1 METSKANMI
10 MLSHFDEIDDSKQTE
25 AETPNTFAALRRI
38 SMKDVSNKKTIWSLL
53 ANIDNSTMALTW
65 EAVKT
70 AMYNDETSQLRAT
83 VNKCEHQTL
92 LESKG

>member
-38 SMKDVSNKKTIWSLL
+38 SMKDVSNK
-53 ANIDNSTMALTW
+53 DNNM
-65 EAVKT
+65 V
-70 AMYNDETSQLRAT
+70 TSG
-83 VNKCEHQTL
+83 KH
-92 LESKG
+92 